1 MRVIYSIKG
10 MQANNMAEVR
20 RIYDALSEED
30 KVAVVEAALDWSDT
44 CNDTLACC
52 MVDTYGPCGLR
63 WVEFILSDMESRV
76 DDEWPCMG
84 DDMLGVRR
92 TKQYKVRATVDLVV
106 DAGAVGDEDVKYLVE
121 NHHIPIKYGNSTI
134 RVSKIEEVGE

>member
-1 MRVIYSIKG
+1 MIYMIGGKC
-10 MQANNMAEVR
+10 AKNIIEVR

-30 KVAVVEAALDWSDT
+30 KVAVVEAALDWSDV

-52 MVDTYGPCGLR
+52 MVDTYGPCGR
-63 WVEFILSDMESRV
+63 KWVEFILSDMESRV

-84 DDMLGVRR
+84 DDMLGVKR
-92 TKQYKVRATVDLVV
+92 TKQYRVYATVELTV
-106 DAGAVGDEDVKYLVE
+106 DADVVGDEDVKELVE
-121 NHHIPIKYGNSTI
+121 DHHIPIKYENSTI

>member
-1 MRVIYSIKG
+1 MIYSING
-10 MQANNMAEVR
+10 MHANSMKEVR

-30 KVAVVEAALDWSDT
+30 KVAVVEAALDWSDM

-52 MVDTYGPCGLR
+52 MVDDRGGSCGLK

-92 TKQYKVRATVDLVV
+92 TKQYKVCATVDLIV
-106 DAGAVGDEDVKYLVE
+106 DAETVGDEDVKELVE
-121 NHHIPIKYGNSTI
+121 NHRIPIEYGNSTI
-134 RVSKIEEVGE
+134 RVSKVEEVGE